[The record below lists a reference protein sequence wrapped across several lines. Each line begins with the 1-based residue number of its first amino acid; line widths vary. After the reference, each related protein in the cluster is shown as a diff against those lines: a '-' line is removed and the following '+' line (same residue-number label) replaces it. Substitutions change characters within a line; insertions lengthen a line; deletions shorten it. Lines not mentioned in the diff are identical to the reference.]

1 MGQRGGWFPRN
12 ATDRSVRAKD
22 PRHPGSLRTGSHNA
36 KLAAEEFLW
45 ADIEVT
51 RRGHPDFARRF
62 LAADL
67 QAKSGVPASAIRLK
81 QMIGSRAFGST

>member
-36 KLAAEEFLW
+36 QPAAEEFFW

-51 RRGHPDFARRF
+51 PISLGDFS
-62 LAADL
+62 LPICK
-67 QAKSGVPASAIRLK
+67 QNPVCPPALSDS
-81 QMIGSRAFGST
+81 SR